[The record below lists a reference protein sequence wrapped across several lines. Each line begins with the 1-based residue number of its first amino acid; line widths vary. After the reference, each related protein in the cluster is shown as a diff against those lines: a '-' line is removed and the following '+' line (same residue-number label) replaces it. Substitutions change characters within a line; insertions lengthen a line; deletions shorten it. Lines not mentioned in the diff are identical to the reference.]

1 MNDIDPMVPEGE
13 NKKWH
18 VEYPELGS
26 DLSMV
31 SEPGA
36 EKRAQNFKD
45 FRVWQQGQELVRI
58 IYKLTRKFP
67 KEEMYGLTSQL
78 RRAAVSVPSNIAEG
92 WGRNRTGYLNLGLCY
107 SRGSIHEVE
116 SQLLNAIDLE
126 YLTRQEVD
134 PVMDLIM
141 RCSAGLLNF
150 MSKLEIKR

>member
-1 MNDIDPMVPEGE
+1 MSREDE

-18 VEYPELGS
+18 LEYPEIGS

-31 SEPGA
+31 SEPGSGGH
-36 EKRAQNFKD
+36 AQNFKD
-45 FRVWQQGQELVRI
+45 FRVWQQGQELVRVV
-58 IYKLTRKFP
+58 YRLTSKFP
-67 KEEMYGLTSQL
+67 KEETYGLTSQL

-116 SQLLNAIDLE
+116 SQLLNAVDLD
-126 YLTRQEVD
+126 YLTKDETT

-141 RCSAGLLNF
+141 RCSTGLLNF

>member
-1 MNDIDPMVPEGE
+1 MEHE

-18 VEYPELGS
+18 LDYPEVGT

-31 SEPGA
+31 SEPGS

-45 FRVWQQGQELVRI
+45 FRVWQQGQELVRV
-58 IYKLTRKFP
+58 IYKLTAKLP
-67 KEEMYGLTSQL
+67 KEELYGLTSQL

-92 WGRNRTGYLNLGLCY
+92 WGRNRTGYLNLGLSY

-116 SQLLNAIDLE
+116 SQLLNCIDVGF
-126 YLTRQEVD
+126 LTKADTDQ
-134 PVMDLIM
+134 VMDLIM
-141 RCSAGLLNF
+141 RCSSGLLNF

>member
-1 MNDIDPMVPEGE
+1 MSREDE

-18 VEYPELGS
+18 LEYPEIGP

-31 SEPGA
+31 SEPGS
-36 EKRAQNFKD
+36 ERHAQNFKD
-45 FRVWQQGQELVRI
+45 FRVWQQGQELVRVV
-58 IYKLTRKFP
+58 YKLTSKFP
-67 KEEMYGLTSQL
+67 KEETYGLTSQL

-116 SQLLNAIDLE
+116 SQLLNAVDLD
-126 YLTRQEVD
+126 YLTKDETA

-141 RCSAGLLNF
+141 RCSTGLLNF